1 MEATQKERE
10 MVEAVE
16 AQATEKGSHV
26 IVKTN
31 GPATLRS
38 IEMTETAVTAM
49 TAEIARNKMKD
60 TDVVEMHTEI
70 GKSQRKKG
78 GRPAGSPALSAGMIE
93 TKIASETAVGTE
105 TAARGRTGV
114 RGGPGRTTDP
124 GTMKTGKIVDPAV
137 AMMKVPT
144 PEESGASALTIGMTP
159 DRVAKIAALMTDRPE
174 RAEARETV
182 VGPLLNIGDRSAL
195 LIAKSLGR
203 TTVQRPD
210 ATQDPPRHL
219 TAQGRDDRQQEG
231 VPMVTAP
238 HLCPEAPRNRGSSAS
253 SNARGGAKSASSYG
267 TWGLVALWNTL
278 RVSSIGATRRIE
290 DQEPPRIWE
299 LEPELLCFSPCRRSH
314 RSPRDLAGVYLWLGH
329 RRVDLSSS

>member
-1 MEATQKERE
+1 
-10 MVEAVE
+10 MVEAAE

-93 TKIASETAVGTE
+93 TRIASETAVGTE

-253 SNARGGAKSASSYG
+253 SNGRGGAKSASSYG
-267 TWGLVALWNTL
+267 T
-278 RVSSIGATRRIE
+278 
-290 DQEPPRIWE
+290 
-299 LEPELLCFSPCRRSH
+299 
-314 RSPRDLAGVYLWLGH
+314 
-329 RRVDLSSS
+329 

>member
-1 MEATQKERE
+1 

-31 GPATLRS
+31 GPAILRS

-78 GRPAGSPALSAGMIE
+78 GRPAGSPVQSAGKIE
-93 TKIASETAVGTE
+93 KKIASETAVGTE

-124 GTMKTGKIVDPAV
+124 GKTKTGKIADPAV
-137 AMMKVPT
+137 DMKKAT
-144 PEESGASALTIGMTP
+144 APEESGASARITERKP
-159 DRVAKIAALMTDRPE
+159 DRDAKIAVPTTDRPE
-174 RAEARETV
+174 RTEEGETAA
-182 VGPLLNIGDRSAL
+182 GPLHKTGAKSAL
-195 LIAKSLGR
+195 LIVKSPGR

-210 ATQDPPRHL
+210 VTQDLPHRQ
-219 TAQGRDDRQQEG
+219 TAQGRGGRQQGG
-231 VPMVTAP
+231 VPRVTAP
-238 HLCPEAPRNRGSSAS
+238 HPCPEAPRKRASSAS
-253 SNARGGAKSASSYG
+253 SNGRGGAKSASSFG
-267 TWGLVALWNTL
+267 ICGLVALWNT
-278 RVSSIGATRRIE
+278 
-290 DQEPPRIWE
+290 
-299 LEPELLCFSPCRRSH
+299 
-314 RSPRDLAGVYLWLGH
+314 
-329 RRVDLSSS
+329 

>member
-1 MEATQKERE
+1 
-10 MVEAVE
+10 MVEAAE
-16 AQATEKGSHV
+16 AQATAKGSHV

-70 GKSQRKKG
+70 GMSQRKKG

-105 TAARGRTGV
+105 TATRGRTGV

-144 PEESGASALTIGMTP
+144 PEESGASALTIEMTP

-182 VGPLLNIGDRSAL
+182 VGPCS
-195 LIAKSLGR
+195 
-203 TTVQRPD
+203 T
-210 ATQDPPRHL
+210 
-219 TAQGRDDRQQEG
+219 
-231 VPMVTAP
+231 
-238 HLCPEAPRNRGSSAS
+238 
-253 SNARGGAKSASSYG
+253 
-267 TWGLVALWNTL
+267 
-278 RVSSIGATRRIE
+278 
-290 DQEPPRIWE
+290 
-299 LEPELLCFSPCRRSH
+299 
-314 RSPRDLAGVYLWLGH
+314 
-329 RRVDLSSS
+329 